1 MITVRKLIYLI
12 KRVGLFVCL
21 VHFPMSTHAQSLI
34 CERYQTK
41 GVHHMNSGPS
51 QSRQEAFDVW
61 MPEKLVFEKKDIEKF
76 QKITGRKSIEY
87 FRETSITNLSR
98 VWTQK
103 FILLPN
109 KKLLTSHPQ
118 GSAVSAKYN
127 CDKGPSEVLA
137 SKATLVNK
145 SVQAESISN
154 SPALSLPDSIP
165 SDFDKFRK
173 VTFQFS
179 SGEVKTLGAGKVTS
193 TADGFRTDDRVIISK
208 SLCTTSAEFTNGTN
222 EGSFE
227 INCPDGL
234 IIKGGYVPLGTNNGS
249 IGRGYDNKGNAVE
262 YRLHSNSGSNNVSK
276 ADFVR
281 FYEAAFSSSKLDKV
295 NPMDIDKAK
304 STCTELGFTLG
315 TEKHGECVLKMMDN

>member
-1 MITVRKLIYLI
+1 MITVSKLTYLI

-21 VHFPMSTHAQSLI
+21 VYFPMSTHAQSLI
-34 CERYQTK
+34 CERYLTK
-41 GVHHMNSGPS
+41 GVHHMNRGPN
-51 QSRQEAFDVW
+51 QSKQEAFDVW

-87 FRETSITNLSR
+87 TREISIINLSK

-103 FILLPN
+103 YILLPN

-137 SKATLVNK
+137 SKAALVNK
-145 SVQAESISN
+145 SVQAESTSN
-154 SPALSLPDSIP
+154 TPAVSLPDSIP
-165 SDFDKFRK
+165 ADFDEFRK

-179 SGEVKTLGAGKVTS
+179 SGEVKTLGAGKVTP
-193 TADGFRTDDRVIISK
+193 TVDGFRTDGRVIISK
-208 SLCTTSAEFTNGTN
+208 SLCTVSAEFTNGTN

-234 IIKGGYVPLGTNNGS
+234 NIKGGYVPLGKSNGS

-262 YRLHSNSGSNNVSK
+262 YRMHSNSGSNNVSK

-281 FYEAAFSSSKLDKV
+281 FYEAALSSSKLDKA

-304 STCTELGFTLG
+304 STCTELGFTVG
-315 TEKHGECVLKMMDN
+315 TEKHGECVLKMMDS